1 LTVDRNSRPGCPKNP
16 VLARVTGIE
25 QRAPSPNAGSVG
37 KNPAAGGLGPL
48 LSAKA
53 TGNYYRSKIM
63 SLLQKILTEIEDEAI
78 KKSAIAIAHASTI
91 CELESLADTLRKHG
105 ATNFYVTPVIHTHHK
120 IDNPESVSM
129 YIHTYDDHEA
139 IIDALHAAKLAYTVE
154 NSGSCTKEQKTIL
167 RILGMTPHIE
177 LIGYWYP
184 IYDQYQ
190 PQQEAA

>member
-1 LTVDRNSRPGCPKNP
+1 
-16 VLARVTGIE
+16 
-25 QRAPSPNAGSVG
+25 
-37 KNPAAGGLGPL
+37 
-48 LSAKA
+48 
-53 TGNYYRSKIM
+53 M

-154 NSGSCTKEQKTIL
+154 ISGPSAEQKTVL

-177 LIGYWYP
+177 LIGYWYS
-184 IYDQYQ
+184 ISDQYQ